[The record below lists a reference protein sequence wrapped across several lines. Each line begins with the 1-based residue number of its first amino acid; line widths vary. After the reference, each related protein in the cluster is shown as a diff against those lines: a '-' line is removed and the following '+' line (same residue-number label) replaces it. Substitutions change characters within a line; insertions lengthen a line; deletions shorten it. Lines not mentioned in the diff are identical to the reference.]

1 MEIKS
6 IKKKLAEKIKT
17 IGLLKASILSER
29 YDEDFLTS
37 GMIDSYGFIEFLM
50 FVESE
55 YDIVI
60 SEEMQIE
67 ERIRT
72 INGMTDLI
80 NELKK

>member
-1 MEIKS
+1 MEIKP

-37 GMIDSYGFIEFLM
+37 GMIDSYGFIQFLM

-60 SEEMQIE
+60 S
-67 ERIRT
+67 
-72 INGMTDLI
+72 
-80 NELKK
+80 

>member
-1 MEIKS
+1 MEIKP

-37 GMIDSYGFIEFLM
+37 GMIDSYGFIQFLM

-72 INGMTDLI
+72 ITGMTDLI

>member
-1 MEIKS
+1 MEIEH
-6 IKKKLAEKIKT
+6 IKKRLAEKIKT

-37 GMIDSYGFIEFLM
+37 GMIDSYGFIQFLM